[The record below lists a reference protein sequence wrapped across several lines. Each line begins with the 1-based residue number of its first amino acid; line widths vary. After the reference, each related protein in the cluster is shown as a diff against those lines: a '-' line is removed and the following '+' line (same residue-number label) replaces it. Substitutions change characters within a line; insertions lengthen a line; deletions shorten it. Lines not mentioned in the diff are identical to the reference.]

1 VADAA
6 VVERFL
12 AAMASQDWDTMAAC
26 VSDDVERVGPYG
38 DVYRGKSGYI
48 RFISGLIPTLD
59 GYRMQVHRIV
69 AGADGRTAMA
79 ELSETVEIDDR
90 LIVTE
95 EGLVFDLHPD
105 GLIRHITIYIQ
116 RPP

>member
-1 VADAA
+1 MTGAA

-12 AAMASQDWDTMAAC
+12 AAMAGHDWDAMGTFL
-26 VSDDVERVGPYG
+26 SDEVERVGPYG
-38 DVYRGKSGYI
+38 DIYRGKAEYV
-48 RFISGLIPTLD
+48 RFISGLLPTLE
-59 GYRMQVHRIV
+59 GYRMEVHRVI

-90 LIVTE
+90 RIVTE
-95 EGLVFDLHPD
+95 EGLIFDLQPD
-105 GLIRHITIYIQ
+105 GRIRHITIYLQ